1 MLKILDRE
9 YGSMVRARARVAG
22 GLRGWLR
29 GRGFAELA
37 SSGVEETEA
46 VMKPG

>member
-1 MLKILDRE
+1 MALGLGLE
-9 YGSMVRARARVAG
+9 LGARVAG